1 MRVIHFADLHIG
13 VEQYGRPLPNTAWS
27 SRMQDF
33 LDAFDEMV
41 EYALAERADAVV
53 FAGDAYKARE
63 PTQTQQR
70 EFASRIRRLSDAG
83 IATFL
88 LVGNHDLPNAEGR
101 AHVLEIFRTLDV
113 PNVSIGDNAWFR
125 ENGYRPQVLET
136 RAGPL
141 QVAALPWPQVSR
153 LLANDPEVASM
164 SIEQQ
169 LKVIQEKLTA
179 VVTEQAQ
186 ALDPG
191 LPALLTCHVSV
202 NDFLVRENPGSEQWM
217 TVGASPTVLK
227 SALCEES
234 FDYIALGHH
243 HNNMDLKMNTPCWY
257 AGSMQPVDF
266 GEEDQAKGFMVF
278 DIDPKKA
285 RGRRVSGSTIPVL
298 RQVKTRRFVT
308 VKVHPKGDDPT
319 AEVCAAIEKAG
330 VADAIVRVEVHASR
344 NQGRMFRVPEARK
357 LLEMAHYVQGV
368 RTVYPEDARLSLPA
382 GQQPDKSSPLET
394 LDMYLRAQQFD
405 DVRRTRLQRAAQDM
419 LAEMGVTNA

>member
-33 LDAFDEMV
+33 LNAFDEMV
-41 EYALAERADAVV
+41 EYALAERADAVI

-125 ENGYRPQVLET
+125 ANGYRPQVLET

-202 NDFLVRENPGSEQWM
+202 NDFERSIGDVAMLMG
-217 TVGASPTVLK
+217 G
-227 SALCEES
+227 
-234 FDYIALGHH
+234 
-243 HNNMDLKMNTPCWY
+243 
-257 AGSMQPVDF
+257 
-266 GEEDQAKGFMVF
+266 
-278 DIDPKKA
+278 
-285 RGRRVSGSTIPVL
+285 
-298 RQVKTRRFVT
+298 VKTSAGL
-308 VKVHPKGDDPT
+308 GDDVGREGRGH
-319 AEVCAAIEKAG
+319 AHAALTLDTHEG
-330 VADAIVRVEVHASR
+330 VEALAVEVLHHE
-344 NQGRMFRVPEARK
+344 VEALALLAK
-357 LLEMAHYVQGV
+357 LFHGDEVLM
-368 RTVYPEDARLSLPA
+368 T
-382 GQQPDKSSPLET
+382 
-394 LDMYLRAQQFD
+394 
-405 DVRRTRLQRAAQDM
+405 
-419 LAEMGVTNA
+419 